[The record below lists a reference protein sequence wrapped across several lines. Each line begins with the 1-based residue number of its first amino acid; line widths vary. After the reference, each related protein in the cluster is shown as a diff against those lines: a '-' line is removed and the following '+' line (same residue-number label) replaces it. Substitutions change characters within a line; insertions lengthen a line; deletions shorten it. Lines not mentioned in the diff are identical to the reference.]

1 MAEITSQETPVPEGR
16 VKANKWTN
24 GLIFVIAMWL
34 LSRLV
39 IVGMMQLI
47 APLTSP
53 LSENYYVN
61 PIPLGYVPGSVPQS
75 GWGLFAHWD
84 GAWYLKIATEGYD
97 YAKNVQLNSLY
108 SIAFF
113 PLFPLLIRGVMT
125 LGFSAEVA
133 GVLVSNLAFLGALLL
148 VYRWVEE
155 RHDINSARWATA
167 VLAWC
172 PYSLYGTAIYTEGLF
187 LLVTTASLRAFEKGQ
202 YVWAAIWGAMATATR
217 VTGVMLVPT
226 YVFVAL
232 RERRPAIAYAT
243 ALITGLGLLLF
254 IIYCAV
260 SFGDPLAFL
269 HVQRGWRETVG
280 GFDWRGWLK
289 VFITGLT
296 FSSQFIKFVMVFGG
310 GYLLWHLRHKLS
322 RVLVIYGFCSLG
334 LLLSTGSLMSI
345 DRHAYAIVSL
355 PIALGVLLAQYPR
368 WGYAVVG
375 YFAIVLANF
384 SLRFARWLW
393 VS

>member
-1 MAEITSQETPVPEGR
+1 MTEITSKESPVPEGR

-47 APLTSP
+47 APLSSP

-84 GAWYLKIATEGYD
+84 GAWYLKIATEGYN

-202 YVWAAIWGAMATATR
+202 YVWAAVWGAMATATR

-243 ALITGLGLLLF
+243 ALVTGLGLLLF

-260 SFGDPLAFL
+260 SFGDPLAFI

>member
-113 PLFPLLIRGVMT
+113 PLFPLLIRGVMI

>member
-1 MAEITSQETPVPEGR
+1 MTEITSQETPVPEGR

>member
-53 LSENYYVN
+53 LHENYYVN

-202 YVWAAIWGAMATATR
+202 YVWAALWGAMATATR

>member
-1 MAEITSQETPVPEGR
+1 MTEITSQEIAVPEGR

-47 APLTSP
+47 APLSSP

-84 GAWYLKIATEGYD
+84 GAWYLKIATEGYN

-113 PLFPLLIRGVMT
+113 PLFPLLICGVMT

-202 YVWAAIWGAMATATR
+202 YVWAALWGAMATATR

-243 ALITGLGLLLF
+243 ALVTGLGLLLF

-260 SFGDPLAFL
+260 SFGDPLAFI

>member
-1 MAEITSQETPVPEGR
+1 MTEITSQEIAVQEGR

-125 LGFSAEVA
+125 LGFSPEVA

-148 VYRWVEE
+148 VYRWVEQ

-202 YVWAAIWGAMATATR
+202 YVWAALWGAMATATR

-243 ALITGLGLLLF
+243 ALVTGLGLLLF